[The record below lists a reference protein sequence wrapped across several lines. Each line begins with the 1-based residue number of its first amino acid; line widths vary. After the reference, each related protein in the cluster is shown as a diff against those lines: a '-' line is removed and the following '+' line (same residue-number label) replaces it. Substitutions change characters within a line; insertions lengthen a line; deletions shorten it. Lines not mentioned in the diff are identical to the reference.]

1 MVRSCGDH
9 GGTCPPT
16 SANVDIDFGAGR
28 KRRSLSLL
36 LCLDKL
42 VSYVIAH
49 GGSTYY
55 LGGFLRHL
63 TPAVKS
69 VTVMMSVSACVS
81 ESILAVVLKDDRLP
95 LILPEV
101 DRITEAELDFLAKVP
116 TSVWNVLAGVAGGSG
131 PKLRHDCIA
140 GAVTSA
146 GFVHGHL
153 REARKGPWALLKG
166 DWRANL
172 RHLARQPEP
181 VGDEVLY
188 KIHKLMQFGLEDLC
202 MDGLEK
208 LSRCSWTTMAE
219 EQGHVAASSLLKLHK
234 QYGIQTLQCRA
245 MVCQA
250 RPLFAEN
257 PIHKKIDAKS
267 KQKEALTS
275 KQTNRI
281 TGRHLFLRGL
291 HREADRM
298 LSDGRSMPSDM
309 RNTIFMK
316 HGGRWNNLHPEKKA
330 KFDDQ
335 VEHARDEAEAAA
347 RDKVQKL
354 DEEIEELRQQLAKD
368 RPDERPLRMSDCRF
382 SQEDLVEMEALGE
395 TAEFSAANVAI
406 RRDEA
411 ARKLQPPHPSVGKAL
426 ASIDISMPKEK
437 SKVPDGS
444 STTTPTRPMV
454 RRSRC
459 SCAMHGRARW
469 ASKMDFLFQ
478 DGLL

>member
-1 MVRSCGDH
+1 MAKGYPKSKAKPSKGHVAQAKVAAKSKVALAALQPGKSIFDLLDEQGIQNTKRSKHDR
-9 GGTCPPT
+9 T
-16 SANVDIDFGAGR
+16 
-28 KRRSLSLL
+28 RSLEQ
-36 LCLDKL
+36 
-42 VSYVIAH
+42 
-49 GGSTYY
+49 T
-55 LGGFLRHL
+55 
-63 TPAVKS
+63 
-69 VTVMMSVSACVS
+69 
-81 ESILAVVLKDDRLP
+81 
-95 LILPEV
+95 
-101 DRITEAELDFLAKVP
+101 LAKQLRTNFNNLKLAQAMLLDNKHGKSLHQTLEDGQRLRDVDYRSAP
-116 TSVWNVLAGVAGGSG
+116 TLGNKYYAQ
-131 PKLRHDCIA
+131 
-140 GAVTSA
+140 
-146 GFVHGHL
+146 L
-153 REARKGPWALLKG
+153 REELQYSDAPLK
-166 DWRANL
+166 
-172 RHLARQPEP
+172 
-181 VGDEVLY
+181 
-188 KIHKLMQFGLEDLC
+188 
-202 MDGLEK
+202 K

-382 SQEDLVEMEALGE
+382 SHEDLVEMEALGE

-437 SKVPDGS
+437 SKVPDWVRLVALNRDHFVNSAFKIEQPNGDTYWKFCYAKQYPWS
-444 STTTPTRPMV
+444 S
-454 RRSRC
+454 
-459 SCAMHGRARW
+459 AWW
-469 ASKMDFLFQ
+469 A
-478 DGLL
+478 